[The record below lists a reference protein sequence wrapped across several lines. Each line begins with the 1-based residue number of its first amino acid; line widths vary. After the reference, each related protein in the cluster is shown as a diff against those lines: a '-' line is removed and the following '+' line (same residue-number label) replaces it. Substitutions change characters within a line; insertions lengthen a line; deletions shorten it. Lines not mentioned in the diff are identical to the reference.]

1 MAIPAYQR
9 IYADLAARIAS
20 GELAPESQLLAEPQL
35 AGQYGVA
42 RMTVRQAISRL
53 VDESLVVRVQG
64 VGTFVAKDTAARRS
78 LNRLTSFTE
87 DMRSL
92 DKPLTTEVLVQ
103 HVIDAAP
110 MVASELELDDGAR
123 VIEFLRLRRVAGRPV
138 SLHQSYLPYGLFPTL
153 GRDTLVGGSLYRT
166 LAEMHNVRLK
176 RAEQRI
182 RAAAASAEQA
192 RLLGVPRRSPL
203 LSIERTT
210 SDERNI
216 RIEYARSWARP
227 DFELTVHLE
236 R

>member
-9 IYADLAARIAS
+9 IYADIAARIAS
-20 GELAPESQLLAEPQL
+20 GEFAPASRLLGEPQL
-35 AGQYGVA
+35 ADQYGVA

-53 VDESLVVRVQG
+53 VEESLVVRVQG
-64 VGTFVAKDTAARRS
+64 VGTFVAEDISARRS

-87 DMRSL
+87 DMKSL
-92 DKPLTTEVLVQ
+92 DKAFTTEVLVQ
-103 HVIDAAP
+103 QATDAAP
-110 MVASELELDDGAR
+110 SIAAELGLADGAK
-123 VIEFLRLRRVAGRPV
+123 VVELKRLRRVAGQPV
-138 SLHQSYLPYGLFPTL
+138 SVHQSFLPYGLFPSL
-153 GRDTLVGGSLYRT
+153 ERDTLVGGSLYRT
-166 LAEMHNVRLK
+166 LAEKHDVRLR

-182 RAAAASAEQA
+182 RAAGATAEQA

-210 SDERNI
+210 MDERNV
-216 RIEYARSWARP
+216 RIEYARSWARS